1 MYKSDFS
8 DGSDLL
14 HFTMKGKAGV
24 MKVYPGQS
32 ITHEDVLAALER
44 ANTEEGKTEEDGLLK
59 EAKSRYI
66 VRSLG

>member
-1 MYKSDFS
+1 
-8 DGSDLL
+8 
-14 HFTMKGKAGV
+14 MKGKAGV

-59 EAKSRYI
+59 EAKSRYHPALY
-66 VRSLG
+66 VGR